1 MIRATILA
9 VILLVVVDQAS
20 AQDVQGI
27 ELCTRETRMDRRTG
41 CLQSNIEYLQ
51 KLIVGNAAE
60 AQRKL
65 NAAASEISALKGAIA
80 NLQATVEKLQATV
93 DKLQA
98 SKPDAAAKPNSK

>member
-1 MIRATILA
+1 MIRAAVLA
-9 VILLVVVDQAS
+9 MILLITGDQAS
-20 AQDVQGI
+20 PQDVQGI

-41 CLQSNIEYLQ
+41 CMQSNIEYLQ
-51 KLIVGNAAE
+51 KLIATNAAE

-65 NAAASEISALKGAIA
+65 NAAASEIGALKGELA
-80 NLQATVEKLQATV
+80 NLRAVAEKLQATV

>member
-1 MIRATILA
+1 MIRTAILA
-9 VILLVVVDQAS
+9 VTLLVLGLRAS
-20 AQDVQGI
+20 AQDVPGI

-51 KLIVGNAAE
+51 KLIVANAAD

-65 NAAASEISALKGAIA
+65 NAAASEISALKAALA
-80 NLQATVEKLQATV
+80 NLQANV

-98 SKPDAAAKPNSK
+98 ASKPDTAAKPSSK